1 MTKKISALDKLKNRI
16 KTSIPQLFE
25 EAVFIISKAYS
36 GTQVEIV
43 SRKLQYK
50 DGVVG
55 LDIKI
60 EGVEAFLSDSL
71 AENICGP
78 HGLVHAQDF
87 VGHILFTQIHLI
99 NKTRFK

>member
-25 EAVFIISKAYS
+25 EAVFIISKAYN
-36 GTQVEIV
+36 GTQVEVV
-43 SRKLQYK
+43 SKKLQYK

-55 LDIKI
+55 LAIKI

-71 AENICGP
+71 AESICGP
-78 HGLVHAQDF
+78 HGLVHAQQF
-87 VGHILFTQIHLI
+87 VGTILYGHTTKL
-99 NKTRFK
+99 K